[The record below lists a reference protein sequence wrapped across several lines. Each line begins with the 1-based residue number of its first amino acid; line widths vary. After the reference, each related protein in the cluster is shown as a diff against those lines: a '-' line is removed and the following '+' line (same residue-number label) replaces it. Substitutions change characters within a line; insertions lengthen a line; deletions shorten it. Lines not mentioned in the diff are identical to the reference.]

1 MSSDATFSQ
10 PSDESASPGE
20 VAVLRRRWPLVA
32 GRGAASLALGVA
44 ALLWV
49 DVSEQALVT
58 LFGAFAVIA
67 GVVLLV
73 DAVRI
78 AGSQRPVLAAEGVVS
93 AVVGLVALVWPDP
106 DLAVLVAIVGGWAVL
121 TGILETVAALAQ
133 RGRGTGTYVPVLA
146 GITAVVLGALLFIRQ
161 DLELPAVAVLI
172 GAYAAAAGGLLI
184 GSGLRLR
191 AMSED

>member
-1 MSSDATFSQ
+1 MSTDETSTQSSDS
-10 PSDESASPGE
+10 SAAPAE
-20 VAVLRRRWPLVA
+20 TTVLRRRWPLVV
-32 GRGAASLALGVA
+32 GRGTASLALGVA

-58 LFGAFAVIA
+58 LFGAFAVVA

-93 AVVGLVALVWPDP
+93 AVVGLVALVWPGP
-106 DLAVLVAIVGGWAVL
+106 DLAVLVVLVGAWAVL

-133 RGRGTGTYVPVLA
+133 RGQGTGTYVPVLA
-146 GITAVVLGALLFIRQ
+146 GITAVALGALLFIRR
-161 DLELPAVAVLI
+161 DLELPAVAVLV